1 LLSTVARVTE
11 VAPRVVTG
19 LTLGAEEEFHLV
31 DLQTRRLTA
40 RAPELLAALAG
51 GDAVAEL
58 QRTVV
63 ETNSA
68 VVTTLDDLRRELVA
82 RRRRL
87 DAGARELGAGIVA
100 AGSVPLVD
108 VAELGVTDN
117 ARYAR
122 MLTDYQHLVR
132 EQLICGVHV
141 HVGLPDRDLAVA
153 VAGRV
158 SADLPVLLALAASSP
173 YWFGDDTGYASYR
186 TFVWSRWPTA
196 GPFPRIR
203 TAREYDE
210 LVRGLIDSGVISDSR
225 MIYFDVRP
233 STHLPTV
240 ELRVCDACP
249 RVDDVVL
256 VAALFRALV
265 LRAWADVALDRPFA
279 VPPTP
284 LVRAATWRAARYGL
298 EGDLV
303 DLHDGRSH
311 PVRVVVHRL
320 LHALRPQLAE
330 AGDWDTVRA
339 LAEEALRGGSA
350 AARQR
355 AAYRRRARLTD
366 VVDLLLAETAGHDLR
381 PPTPRERR
389 RVLDHYPPSP
399 GDEGVA
405 RDGTPVPSLRPV
417 VAALEGLGSDVLC
430 IREVARDRHQ
440 ADREITFAVEGE
452 TRPFAIDLV
461 PRILP
466 ADEWQRLA
474 AGLRQRAV
482 ALEAFLRDVYGE
494 RATVTAG
501 VVPRPLL
508 DASPGLRPTGAL
520 VPCGTVRAAVVGI
533 DLVHT
538 PDGRWLVLEDNLRV
552 PSGLAYA
559 VHARE
564 LLATIVPELVPPTG
578 TADPSDAYGGLRAA
592 LRGGL
597 GYRPDARVALL
608 TAGEVDPAWWEHTTI
623 AARVGADLVEPKDLV
638 VTDDG
643 VHRVETGRRFRVDVV
658 YRRFDEDLLDHVA
671 GADGRPLGR
680 RLLSAVRRGQ
690 LVLANAPGNGIGDD
704 KAVYA
709 YVPRLIEHFLGETAL
724 LESVP
729 TYLCADPV
737 QRDLV
742 LARLAELVLKP
753 VDGYGGAGVTIGP
766 ASSAAE
772 LDALRRQVRLAPQ
785 RWIAQEVV
793 ALSTHPTLASGRLE
807 PRHVDLRA
815 FVVLCADGPDLAD
828 VRAEVLPA
836 PLTRVAPRGSLI
848 VNSSRGG
855 GGKDTWIVP

>member
-1 LLSTVARVTE
+1 
-11 VAPRVVTG
+11 
-19 LTLGAEEEFHLV
+19 
-31 DLQTRRLTA
+31 
-40 RAPELLAALAG
+40 
-51 GDAVAEL
+51 
-58 QRTVV
+58 
-63 ETNSA
+63 
-68 VVTTLDDLRRELVA
+68 LDDLRRELVTG
-82 RRRRL
+82 RRRL
-87 DAGARELGAGIVA
+87 DAAARELGAGIVA

-108 VAELGVTDN
+108 VAELGVTEN

-141 HVGLPDRDLAVA
+141 HVGLPNRDLAVA

-158 SADLPVLLALAASSP
+158 SADLPVLLALATSSP

-196 GPFPRIR
+196 GPFPRVFEA
-203 TAREYDE
+203 TAYDE
-210 LVRGLIDSGVISDSR
+210 LVRDLIDSGVISDSR

-233 STHLPTV
+233 STHLPTL

-265 LRAWADVALDRPFA
+265 LRACADVALDRPFA

-303 DLHDGRSH
+303 DLHDRRSH

-320 LHALRPQLAE
+320 LQTLRPQLTE
-330 AGDWDTVRA
+330 TGDWDTVRA

-366 VVDLLLAETAGHDLR
+366 VVDLLLAETAGRATLAA
-381 PPTPRERR
+381 TPRQRR

-405 RDGTPVPSLRPV
+405 RDGGPLPALRPV
-417 VAALEGLGSDVLC
+417 VAALEGLGGDVLR
-430 IREVARDRHQ
+430 IREIARDRHQ
-440 ADREITFAVEGE
+440 ADREITFVVEGE

-466 ADEWQRLA
+466 ADQWQRLA
-474 AGLRQRAV
+474 GGLRQRAL
-482 ALEAFLRDVYGE
+482 ALEAFLRDVYGDCG
-494 RATVTAG
+494 TVTAG
-501 VVPRPLL
+501 VVPRTLL

-520 VPCGTVRAAVVGI
+520 VPCGTVRAAVIGV

-538 PDGRWLVLEDNLRV
+538 QDGRWLVLEDNLRV

-564 LLATIVPELVPPTG
+564 LLATVVPELVPPTG

-592 LRGGL
+592 LRAGL
-597 GYRPDARVALL
+597 GYRSDGRVALL

-638 VTDDG
+638 VTADG
-643 VHRVETGRRFRVDVV
+643 VHRVETGRRFRVDVI
-658 YRRFDEDLLDHVA
+658 YRRFDEDLLDHVP

-690 LVLANAPGNGIGDD
+690 VALANAPGNGIGDD

-709 YVPRLIEHFLGETAL
+709 YVPRLIEHFLGETPL

-742 LARLAELVLKP
+742 LHRLPELVLKP

-815 FVVLCADGPDLAD
+815 FVVLHADGPDLAD